1 MIKIV
6 KGLILKSI
14 KYSESDKLVTAL
26 TEEGILFFKAR
37 GIRSITSKNA
47 AGCAPF
53 VYSEL
58 ILEARGE
65 KCFLRKAVPLY
76 STIKAGAS
84 LNSLALASYLVS
96 LAEDTARDAETGTMV
111 LRLLMNALYLIS
123 KEDRSED
130 LIKAVFEMRLLA
142 ANGLMPRLEGCSV
155 CGKSADRSPFF
166 FFRLT
171 EGDLVCP
178 DCITSFDTGLYR
190 VSAQVIALCRHSV
203 EKGEESAYALCVP
216 KDLLRD
222 FARFS
227 ERYLLNQMERNYQT
241 LDFYHRVKRMPEAGA
256 AEKNE
261 SGSDEVI
268 VEEKE
273 NETL

>member
-1 MIKIV
+1 MIKTI

-47 AGCAPF
+47 AGCAAF

-58 ILEARGE
+58 ILEQRGD
-65 KCFLRKAVPLY
+65 KCFLRKALPLY
-76 STIKAGAS
+76 STVKAGAS
-84 LNSLALASYLVS
+84 LTSLALASYLVS
-96 LAEDTARDAETGTMV
+96 LAEDSARDAETGAMV

-155 CGKSADRSPFF
+155 CGKSADEAPSF

-178 DCITSFDTGLYR
+178 DCITSFDTGLFR
-190 VSAQVIALCRHSV
+190 VSSQVIALCRHSV
-203 EKGEESAYALCVP
+203 EKGEESAYAIRVP
-216 KDLLRD
+216 DDLLRD
-222 FARFS
+222 FSRFA

-241 LDFYHRVKRMPEAGA
+241 LDFYHRVKRLPEANA
-256 AEKNE
+256 DEKKHTE
-261 SGSDEVI
+261 EDQSI
-268 VEEKE
+268 VEDEE
-273 NETL
+273 HESL